1 MTLDLAQT
9 LQQTQLLVQ
18 TGTSMHRLFAYK
30 YKGAVSLSAMKE
42 EEAKMLMLMIKQQD
56 QKKEGKKMY
65 KKKKKEVEEMK
76 QILCFLSWKLLTLRH
91 LGSYVPS
98 LQSRCWMHSLQ
109 DQDFLVIAA
118 VIVAVT
124 AAAVV
129 VESQQ
134 EQVYESY

>member
-1 MTLDLAQT
+1 
-9 LQQTQLLVQ
+9 
-18 TGTSMHRLFAYK
+18 MHRLFA
-30 YKGAVSLSAMKE
+30 YKGAVSLSAMK

-76 QILCFLSWKLLTLRH
+76 QTLCFLSWKLLTLRH
-91 LGSYVPS
+91 LGSHVPS

-118 VIVAVT
+118 ET
-124 AAAVV
+124 AAVAV